1 MAAAINHKKVTNW
14 HALAMSFLLCL
25 PQAQVLA
32 SDMWTGLFEEQLE
45 AAEGGEVDA
54 QYEVGI
60 MYLKGQGVAQSRSK
74 AVQWLKSASESGHTK
89 AASKL
94 RRMDGEEDK
103 FKELQNTAASG
114 TADAQYELATMYL
127 KGHGTE
133 QNTAAARKWLGKA
146 AKQNHEKAITR
157 LGILNYKGEDGSRDY
172 AAALKLFNRVQQ
184 DSVLA
189 QYYLGEMYASGKGVK
204 TDYHTAIDWYKKAAQ
219 GGFSRARGKIINME
233 EELEMEKRREAK
245 LAEAPEPKAA
255 KPEKVQQQVKKKEV
269 KSAPKQAKAKK
280 APAKKADKLSALEQL
295 EAGHWKRGTKPVD
308 YLPSRVTRCE
318 DGKKGGLVCFSK
330 VLQRTSGNKTIEYRV
345 KSVIESSR
353 DTLRIRYRNLVLDVI
368 DLESDDEEEV
378 LLGGYD
384 DEVGGVEQAQQGYH
398 VKTGWTQEHRVEC
411 KLKGAKVMN
420 CVKDKTHMMKLV
432 RSSRPSPSSQ
442 MASQG
447 VEDY

>member
-1 MAAAINHKKVTNW
+1 
-14 HALAMSFLLCL
+14 MSLLLCL
-25 PQAQVLA
+25 PQAPVLA

-60 MYLKGQGVAQSRSK
+60 MYLKGQGVAQNRAK
-74 AVQWLKSASESGHTK
+74 AVQWLNSASESGHTK

-94 RRMDGEEDK
+94 RRMDEREDK
-103 FKELQNTAASG
+103 FKQLQKTAASG
-114 TADAQYELATMYL
+114 TADAQYELAGMYL

-133 QNTAAARKWLGKA
+133 QNTAAARKWLSKA
-146 AKQNHEKAITR
+146 AKQNHDKAITR
-157 LGILNYKGEDGSRDY
+157 LGILNYKGEGGSRDY

-189 QYYLGEMYASGKGVK
+189 QYYLGEMYANGKGVK

-233 EELEMEKRREAK
+233 EELAMEKRREAK
-245 LAEAPEPKAA
+245 LAEAPEPQAAQPKKAQQ
-255 KPEKVQQQVKKKEV
+255 KQQVK

-280 APAKKADKLSALEQL
+280 APAKKVVKLSALDQL

-308 YLPSRVTRCE
+308 YLPSRVTRCQ

-353 DTLRIRYRNLVLDVI
+353 NTLRIRYRNLVLDVI
-368 DLESDDEEEV
+368 DLESDSDEEDV

-384 DEVGGVEQAQQGYH
+384 DEVEGAEQAQQGFH

-411 KLKGAKVMN
+411 TLKGAKVMN

-432 RSSRPSPSSQ
+432 RSKRPSPSSQ

>member
-1 MAAAINHKKVTNW
+1 MAAAINQKKITNW
-14 HALAMSFLLCL
+14 HALAISFLLCL
-25 PQAQVLA
+25 PQAPALA

-45 AAEGGEVDA
+45 AAESGEADA

-60 MYLKGQGVAQSRSK
+60 MYLKGQGVEQSRVK
-74 AVQWLKSASESGHTK
+74 AVEWLKSASASGHAK

-94 RRMDGEEDK
+94 RRMDDRQDK
-103 FKELQNTAASG
+103 FRKLQKQAASG
-114 TADAQYELATMYL
+114 DVDAQYELATMYL

-133 QNTAAARKWLGKA
+133 QNTAEARNWLGKA
-146 AKQNHEKAITR
+146 AKQNHDKAITR
-157 LGILNYKGEDGSRDY
+157 LGILNYKGEGGAEDY

-189 QYYLGEMYASGKGVK
+189 QYYLGEMYANGKGVK

-233 EELEMEKRREAK
+233 EELEMEKRREAT
-245 LAEAPEPKAA
+245 LAKAPEPQAAQPKKA
-255 KPEKVQQQVKKKEV
+255 QQAKKKAQ
-269 KSAPKQAKAKK
+269 KSAPKKAKAKK
-280 APAKKADKLSALEQL
+280 APARKVVTLSALEQL

-308 YLPSRVTRCE
+308 YLPSRVTRCNE
-318 DGKKGGLVCFSK
+318 GKKGGLVCFSK
-330 VLQRTSGNKTIEYRV
+330 MLQRTSGNKTIEYRV

-368 DLESDDEEEV
+368 DLESDGEEDV

-384 DEVGGVEQAQQGYH
+384 DEVEGAEQAQQGYH

-432 RSSRPSPSSQ
+432 RSNRPSPTRQ
-442 MASQG
+442 MASHG